1 MFTGYYWTKTWK
13 GVGGADKPEKQQV
26 FKSTWK
32 SVPKRQRLGRQTDSG
47 YTRLL
52 RTPGVV

>member
-1 MFTGYYWTKTWK
+1 MKKRREKGNHFLFTGYYWTKTWK

-32 SVPKRQRLGRQTDSG
+32 SVPKRQRLGR
-47 YTRLL
+47 
-52 RTPGVV
+52 